1 MKSIIIVSAIMM
13 LDLMFGGAVQGQEYN
28 LINGQTVNI
37 NARLQRMGTIY
48 DDGGAS
54 GEYSHNFDGYAV
66 IDAGP
71 YLALTLTGRYSTES
85 GCDKISIWD
94 GDNTTGTLVYNN
106 VSGSGTVNVTSL
118 TGKITIYFHT
128 DYSVTYSGFAFQYT
142 ATGFDCDESACAN
155 TTSNLTIS
163 NIQSTSAD
171 LAWQSSG
178 SGPYYVSVNEGT
190 PVTVT
195 GTTYSFTGLNPNT
208 LYTARVTSEANSTPC
223 CYTTGQF
230 RTSCDAMTAPVVE
243 RFDDYGT
250 GEDIIPPCWHMQ
262 CTFDNIVPA
271 YVCGDTYSSSPSS
284 LRLFTTTTGYW
295 SAAVG
300 PEIVSPSI
308 SSLYVRVKI
317 RAPYSGTSVEV
328 GICNDTTLY
337 SVSSTFTPLDTLT
350 VSTANQWK
358 EFLIPL
364 YNYPGSGKYLAF
376 RMDGS
381 LQSGD
386 NRVIYIDDLFVESC
400 GIWNLSLLKR
410 NAHNLWVQWETYG
423 SPSLTAEYGPMGFVP
438 GMGTRITNP
447 TAPLHLSG
455 LDASTSYEVRLYPT
469 CTSSAPAETYRSVTL
484 TTLEGPRNDL
494 NLCEGFEESGNMP
507 EGWRSLNPYNS
518 TPEVSTSYRHSGS
531 RALRM
536 RPNYQS
542 TQPIAVLPMIDTV
555 DISHLNVGFW
565 VYSDGYNSGRVVVGV
580 MEYPEETESFV
591 AVDTVFVDASSVW
604 QHKQVNL
611 GTYSGSGKYLAL
623 MVFDPNTYYN
633 SMYIDDLEV
642 GTCLLRGATVTNI
655 GTHKVELRWDSVDDS
670 YHGDSVIVEYGG
682 AGFTAGE
689 GIRLAVAVRG
699 AEVQTVGDKQTV
711 TISGL
716 EADSSYE
723 FHIYGQCDTMVQACA
738 VAILTAHTQ
747 ATELPLPFCVDFEGM
762 ADGSYPSGWFRPS
775 MYENTPR
782 IYDNG
787 YAKHS
792 GNRALYLRRYY
803 DNHATVVLPLLDVD
817 SVQGLVLSLYTWSE
831 SSYGQT
837 LQVGVMDDPNDES
850 TFTPVA
856 SRSIPYNRW
865 SSHVIPIT
873 PYTGSGRYIAL
884 RHTDGYSWSSSPL
897 WIDDII
903 VSDAAVTNPQV
914 SSITSHGAT
923 FSWDSAGRSYN
934 GAYVEWDTAGF
945 VQGTGHKDT
954 VDANT
959 FSLTIDTLHPDTHYD
974 FFITPLSSEA
984 DGICNFTCQ
993 SFTTF
998 DQPTKAS
1005 FCYGFEDV
1013 ANNGYPVG
1021 WTRPATYD
1029 SRPRVSQSYHHT
1041 GSSSLNLYCYNCG
1054 TDNNTLAA
1062 MPYLEEEDLS
1072 GLTLSFYAYGGSYS
1086 CYLSVGFLTDPNDPT
1101 TFDTLETFPLYNWS
1115 QWTPFTLD
1123 LGQYTG
1129 TGRHLAFL
1137 CHAVYCN
1144 SGDFYIDDITIN
1156 RCRVN
1161 RVRSYSETTHSV
1173 TIDWQ
1178 PDGIMDSVEVEY
1190 GLQGF
1195 APGSGTIVATTDTL
1209 LTLSGLSEN
1218 STYDFYVRPYCTG
1231 SSQQCSEQKYQ
1242 FSTLSLRVGN
1252 QWCENFED
1260 NTGNYGIPLH
1270 WSRPAMQD
1278 YWPEIWVHSEPQ
1290 YYTSYQCAFE
1300 YRSHNGGCNIAVMPA
1315 SEDPLNELI
1324 VSLMV
1329 RGTNPLHPERACLI
1343 VGAMPNPFDTSAF
1356 LPIDTIHPSY
1366 SYRRYDVSLASY
1378 SGPFR
1383 HVAFKYIDPSNSYYP
1398 TYTDDI
1404 VLSHCRPS
1412 NVRVTNVADSSIV
1425 LSWERLGYS
1434 DTTRILY
1441 GLLGDDFSEG
1451 TLLSVLGTDTSLLNL
1466 LPDTTYWFYL
1476 YGSCVDTLIP
1486 CQGVEVQQ
1494 RTLSEP
1500 MTAPI
1505 CFQFEESSL
1514 SNGLPNGWIRPYGN
1528 TEAGIV
1534 SNSSYNHTLP
1544 GSQSL
1549 HLYAHQCENPDQD
1562 RTNMVAMPALQA
1574 QNLDGLWL
1582 EFFSMVSDNR
1592 IRTVVG
1598 ILSDPYDTSS
1608 FFPLDTIS
1616 GSPAWH
1622 RHTISLASYSG
1633 TGRHI
1638 AFKSFAPHCSS
1649 GDIYIDDINIRP
1661 CIISTAR
1668 AGQPTN
1674 HSLTLSFTTSSG
1686 ATGAWVEFRQ
1696 VGGAGQDFTPGTG
1709 DTLFLPSSPY
1719 TFSGLEEAT
1728 WYAFHVYPV
1737 CGGTA
1742 SDGCSYVTTVA
1753 QTLHPGVD
1761 IPYCENFDNYT
1772 SGSFPNNWRRFTSFS
1787 DSRPNIYSGANHSAD
1802 NALYFQVDGEGYT
1815 LAVMPRLNVGQ
1826 TCPLVDSLY
1835 ANFWLYS
1842 DNNYSSAAF
1851 IVGIVTD
1858 ANDPSS
1864 FIPIDTLR
1872 PSTHASW
1879 EHHTV
1884 PIRNFS
1890 STDTYVAY
1898 KLVSTDNNYTS
1909 VRIDDLCMEKCV
1921 AADVTVSD
1929 ITQNSVTVSWTS
1941 FGVDSLVCEYGPRG
1955 FAAGS
1960 GTTVVLHS
1968 SPAVIDNLLDG
1979 TDYQFSFAS
1988 VCGCQQYGATYSP
2001 GGGST
2006 GGGGGG
2012 GGCRYCGWCWG
2023 WTWHYPSS
2031 PSDSTYRYWCWG
2043 PWHGHSWNWS
2053 PGGGGGGGSTY
2064 YPPVVDTVTTQASFL
2079 QIPYCE
2085 SFEDYDTIAWPRSWR
2100 RIGGQTPGF
2109 PTLTRNNHHFGTT
2122 SLNFYASPGSSNYA
2136 ALAPLQPGTTSDM
2149 VLSFFAYATNDNAT
2163 GANARFIVGVM
2174 TDPDNASTF
2183 TPLDTVRLSATGT
2196 WEQQVVDLAPY
2207 AGSGQYVAFRF
2218 APVNA
2223 SYHYYIDDIY
2233 LGTCAI
2239 SNASTTT
2246 TPSAV
2251 TLSWQSHHTPTGVL
2265 VEYGPQGFAP
2275 GGPSSLGTLQF
2286 DASPVNLTSSGIFPD
2301 DNYDLYVTAIC
2312 NDTAIGC
2319 FTSPLTLNPRLN
2331 LPYCE
2336 DFEDIPV
2343 PEWPQTLYPDRWN
2356 IVQRN
2361 SNRPQYPRIEN
2372 HYGQNVIAFY
2382 PSTGDNSNTVLLP
2395 PLPDDD
2401 TLQGKWV
2408 YALFSSSNNNYI
2420 YLDFGYLTDT
2430 NNPSSFVQMASL
2442 SNSDIDQL
2450 REFNIQLTSDSP
2462 ATNRLALRARSTS
2475 SDRWIRLSKLVV
2487 SNYPYPTAIT
2497 STALGVDKRHIT
2509 WSGQY
2514 NNPYY
2519 SIQYGYSD
2527 QWQTITL
2534 SDSCSA
2540 TLTGLRPGRH
2550 YQVYFISPDG
2560 HRLCLP
2566 YQFTNEEYT
2575 PLPYC
2580 DDFESYPQHS
2590 LPSGCSRAASW
2601 SSNYGYPR
2609 VECNVQYSS
2618 PYRSLQFHNGCS
2630 SNRWD
2635 QLSLPDIDIDSIR
2648 NLSLRFRMRSNYSA
2662 NNTMIIGIQTEK
2674 DNPLT
2679 FSPIDTLQ
2687 PSTSWQT
2694 FNISLSSYNGN
2705 GRYIT
2710 FRYLQSDGSCHY
2722 AYIDDLT
2729 ISPCPLPNISVA
2741 GARQVKTQ
2749 LPTGGSPD
2757 YYIEYDTAGFLQGTG
2772 TILHVTQDPF
2782 YITELNPN
2790 TSYSFYSRCDSLSIT
2805 CATPTTLT
2813 TAQELA
2819 LPLCDNFD
2827 TYTSGSYHAPSG
2839 WYSYYS
2845 GDNNSYYP
2853 YVYNYYYYASSCCQS
2868 LYFYTHRNHYE
2879 YTAMPDLDVDSI
2891 GHLELYFNLRV
2902 GDKNYTKLIVGV
2914 MQQQNDISTF
2924 VPVDTVSCK
2933 SNNNYE
2939 AKHISLASY
2948 PGNGRFIAFQ
2958 ILITD
2963 NNWRDLFL
2971 DDLRISNYPT
2981 PQITLYNANTVR
2993 IIREDNRDFWIEM
3006 APKEA
3011 LQGDDTNRWFHITQD
3026 TFDITDL
3033 EYLTTYDFYHHADSG
3048 TITCFPRTRIT
3059 TSTVLSM
3066 PYCEN
3071 FNSYSNYTI
3080 PPSWTKYNPYN
3091 NDFPGRHSNGHLQ
3104 FYNSCYSNSRSYAI
3118 MPELDIDSLRH
3129 AELYLRVQNDN
3140 SNNYLL
3146 VGVMTDKSDINTFTA
3161 VDTLKPSGTG
3171 SFHSMHASMQRYQGD
3186 GRFIAFCF
3194 VTPTGNCSSLYIDDL
3209 YIQSCP
3215 RPSIQLVGG
3224 TTVASIIDTNHTAD
3238 YWLEYGLQGMTPGAV
3253 DTLYNADSSEYTL
3266 QPHNTLVHVTTDT
3279 LLIPDLTENTT
3290 YDFYA
3295 RCDSAHTDC
3304 YIRTAQI
3311 TTSRVQALPYCE
3323 EFSSYGTGS
3332 DAFPTGWKRHTS
3344 NNSNDYLQ
3352 IINDNAGVDSR
3363 ILRFRIYNSLYA
3375 CAVLPEMDIENLSDV
3390 TIRVSQWSQGSTDAT
3405 EKFLEVGVMTD
3416 MDDIATFQAVDTLQ
3430 NTLSGCWQE
3439 LSASLAN
3446 YTGNGRFIAI
3456 RMRSTTSNWRN
3467 LYWDRLEILTCDIP
3481 ASTKAILHSH
3491 NQVRIDADEQSNSG
3505 FWVEY
3510 GTTGFEQGTGNYEY
3524 VDTLPLVLT
3533 LDNNTTYDFYFRC
3546 DTVTSTCLPA
3556 QTVTTMSAPLSLPVC
3571 INFDTCANNSM
3582 PNDWRKYRLPDEWG
3596 TDCYIHN
3603 DQSHSSNQSLRF
3615 CSYYNSNHP
3624 YAVLPYIEV
3633 ESLSKLAVS
3642 FWMRSDNNPE
3652 SFILELGVMSDP
3664 SDVSTFL
3671 TLKRFSNTSSDT
3683 WQRMQTVLTDAPED
3697 AHFVAFRLA
3706 KNNNYN
3712 WDWLY
3717 IDDLYFDTC
3726 GASEWH
3732 ITSVES
3738 DYVTFDWKQTGEPS
3752 ITLEYGPV
3760 GFARGSG
3767 SSINITNPPY
3777 ALTGLSNLTNY
3788 QFYFDASCTGGS
3800 GFCTTDY
3807 SDSTTIFT
3815 PTGGTGCIDPTNLTA
3830 NYTTCF
3836 YGSFGNPYQN
3846 TGIVNFG
3853 SESILSRHTVHYDTT
3868 ERDLRTGGELRTIPE
3883 GAQSSVRLGNWGST
3897 SEAEAVTYSL
3907 FVDSTQFDLL
3917 ILKYAAVLQ
3926 DRLHPSTSQPRFK
3939 IEILDENGALIDAN
3953 CGAAD
3958 FIANQNLGWHLIEEN
3973 YVLWKDWTTVGID
3986 MSAYY
3991 GRTVQIRLTTY
4002 DCGDG
4007 QHYGYAYFTLNCLQ
4021 KTMISERCG
4030 EVDFNRF
4037 SAPSGFAYNW
4047 YTNLN
4052 DSVFSHEQSIEVP
4065 TNNAITYY
4073 CRCAFIDKEDC
4084 FFTLSAFAGTRYPLA
4099 QMEYTQRVEN
4109 CRIYV
4114 DFHNTS
4120 TISADGTT
4128 PIGTGEGCE
4137 DAWWDLGNGDTVT
4150 TYNAQGVYNSS
4161 GTYTVTLISSIAGGS
4176 CSDTATYSIDLSMS
4190 NVMPLILGD
4199 SSACNGD
4206 SVDLQIKNAVNYLWS
4221 TGESSD
4227 SIRVAVGPADTWSC
4241 FVTDSNGCIDT
4252 LRHSVT
4258 IHPVY
4263 DITLDTSVYK
4273 DFFPLEWPPY
4283 SITLDDHMLNG
4294 GDTLITFH
4302 LSSAQHCDSTV
4313 NYNLTA
4319 LFDIEVVLDSTICES
4334 NLPLTWNDS
4343 IFDAA
4348 GSKQR
4353 TLKTVYGGDSTITM
4367 NLTVISTT
4375 YGTFLDTIVENQL
4388 PYDFLHHSYTTDTV
4402 GDTLMLANEA
4412 GCDSILTYSLA
4423 VHRNSEERHDTT
4435 VCESLLPLPFYS
4447 HTFVR
4452 DELEG
4457 LSQGMLELTVHDTLT
4472 RLSGADSV
4480 LHITLRAIR
4489 IPSLSLSADT
4499 TILRGDSTILRA
4511 TTSHGTLVWLDADG
4525 AQLASADSLVAAPPV
4540 HTTYY
4545 LSSLN
4550 IDEGANMVLNGDF
4563 ETGNTGFTTDYT
4575 FGNTGSH
4582 GHYYVGHD
4590 IAEMWP
4596 WDSPGFAV
4604 GDHSSGTG
4612 QMLMV
4617 DGATQPNTTVW
4628 SQTLPVAPHTD
4639 YLFSSWVLTDNQGF
4653 FKYEINGAQAGFD
4666 YASPEAQWEWR
4677 RYSQLWNS
4685 DTCTRA
4691 TLRIVNRYSQ
4701 SAGYDYCIDD
4711 ISFSPL
4717 TECSVLDSVTVRTL
4731 VSTTTDSVVCN
4742 NHLPILW
4749 HGRSIDSTGIYADTV
4764 RGETVDTLALL
4775 HLTVNLVTAS
4785 DATVMACDSLL
4796 WHDSCYYSTGTPS
4809 HVVTNS
4815 AGCDSTI
4822 TLLLTVHHSSTG
4834 TDLLSACDS
4843 LIWLN
4848 GTTYTANNNSDTA
4861 MRTNAAGCDS
4871 TITLNLTIRHSTAYT
4886 DVVSA
4891 CDSLVWLNGT
4901 TYTTNNST
4909 DTVMRT
4915 NSVGCDSTITLN
4927 LSIRHSS
4934 DTTITDTI
4942 VENQLPYPF
4951 NGASFN
4957 DSISHTA
4964 VVITNAAACDSII
4977 DYSLFVFRNVMDT
4990 LDSTLCN
4997 GQLPLTWNGVTFDT
5011 TVTQTSTITRTAT
5024 MPAASGADSVVV
5036 MNLTVHPLYDHH
5048 LDTAI
5053 CDNQSLSF
5061 GDSIFMGADGNTV
5074 HLDSLL
5080 SVFGCDS
5087 LSTLHLTVHPTF
5099 HPHQYDT
5106 ICTSVSYSWGTPQ
5119 RELFSPFY
5127 YNGAENAIDTIVTDT
5142 LTSAYGCDSLS
5153 SLHLHMLP
5161 AYNIHFYDTICDSSL
5176 VASTW
5181 QRNSFTFDDSTFSS
5195 EGIHILSYTTEN
5207 CDSIHTLHLTMNP
5220 TYNIII
5226 YDSIFDGD
5234 RYPFEGRYLDT
5245 TGVYEKLLTTQGGC
5259 DSLRTIH
5266 LQCNPRT
5273 PSDTVVCRNALPI
5286 TWNGITFTDAGTDSV
5301 RLVGREGID
5310 SLVVMHVIVID
5321 TASTIV
5327 TIHACDSLLWEDSVM
5342 YYLSTNAPFRLF
5354 TTAQGCD
5361 SVVHLNLTMDTTH
5374 YFVDRQV
5381 VCDSL
5386 LWNDGLWYY
5395 RDTTSTVGPLGS
5407 GWVSGPVDTLSTIG
5421 GCDSVVSLDLT
5432 IHPSYYSSS
5441 TDTICYNQSYLWHD
5455 LSVSPSAETYSTK
5468 EHLLIDTMKTVWN
5481 CDSVLALQL
5490 TQLGRPRVRI
5500 DYDYNCRQNRYYLSA
5515 QATLDWGLSEPRDA
5529 YITWNSYPYDSLVSE
5544 STAAVEASPH
5554 EDPTLYYVYADY
5566 REIPT
5571 CPVGD
5576 SLRLRP
5582 IVIPEARLQVN
5593 PEALSHGAHEFNA
5606 YDVSHVYPYSMSP
5619 DSSERW
5625 QRTWLLDWNPL
5636 YEQSTHLYHDIT
5648 SSDVDSVIV
5657 ALEIFNGQCFDTAV
5671 HVVQVIRTKLLAPN
5685 VFTPNQDAN
5694 SRFTVAM
5701 QGVITAELFIYNRE
5715 GLLVYRTTDLE
5726 QGWDGRNL
5734 SGTPCQQGNYVWKLV
5749 YKANDY
5755 PTAER
5760 TEIGS
5765 VLLLR

>member
-1 MKSIIIVSAIMM
+1 MKSIIIVSAIMV

-37 NARLQRMGTIY
+37 NARQQRMGTIY

-54 GEYSHNFDGYAV
+54 GDYSHNFDGYAV
-66 IDAGP
+66 IDAGS
-71 YLALTLTGRYSTES
+71 YLALTLSGSYSTES
-85 GCDKISIWD
+85 CCDKISIWD

-106 VSGSGTVNVTSL
+106 ASGSGNVSVTSL

-128 DYSVTYSGFAFQYT
+128 DHSVTNSGFAFQYT
-142 ATGFDCDESACAN
+142 ATGFDCDESACTN
-155 TTSNLTIS
+155 TTSNLSIS

-178 SGPYYVSVNEGT
+178 SGPYYVSVNDGT

-208 LYTARVTSEANSTPC
+208 LYTARVTSDANPTIC

-250 GEDIIPPCWHMQ
+250 GTDVIPPCWHMQ

-271 YVCGDTYSSSPSS
+271 YVCGDAYSSSPAS

-295 SAAVG
+295 SVAVG

-350 VSTANQWK
+350 VSTANQWT

-364 YNYPGSGKYLAF
+364 DNYTGTGKYLAF
-376 RMDGS
+376 RMDRS

-386 NRVIYIDDLFVESC
+386 NRFIYIDDLFVESC

-410 NAHNLWVQWETYG
+410 NAHNLWVQWESYG
-423 SPSLTAEYGPMGFVP
+423 TPTLTAEYGPMRFVP
-438 GMGTRITNP
+438 GTGTTITNP
-447 TAPLHLSG
+447 ATPLHLSG
-455 LDASTSYEVRLYPT
+455 LDASTPYEVRLYPT
-469 CTSSAPAETYRSVTL
+469 CTSSTPAETYRGITL

-507 EGWRSLNPYNS
+507 VGWRSLNPYNS
-518 TPEVSTSYRHSGS
+518 TPQISTSYRHSGS

-536 RPNYQS
+536 HPYYQS
-542 TQPIAVLPMIDTV
+542 TQPIIVLPMIDTV

-565 VYSDGYNSGRVVVGV
+565 VYSENYNSGRVVVGV
-580 MEYPEETESFV
+580 MEYPEEAESFV
-591 AVDTVFVDASSVW
+591 AVDTLLVDASSVW

-611 GTYSGSGKYLAL
+611 GTYSGPGKYLAL
-623 MVFDPNTYYN
+623 MAFDPNTYYN

-642 GTCLLRGATVTNI
+642 GTCLLSGATVTNI
-655 GTHKVELRWDSVDDS
+655 GAHKVELRWDTVDNS

-689 GIRLAVAVRG
+689 GTRLSVAVRG
-699 AEVQTVGDKQTV
+699 AEVQTVGGKQTV
-711 TISGL
+711 ILSGL

-723 FHIYGQCDTMVQACA
+723 FHVYGQCDTMVQACA
-738 VAILTAHTQ
+738 VATLTARTLVQ
-747 ATELPLPFCVDFEGM
+747 DINLPYCMDFEWINTSLPVGWTRTSTL
-762 ADGSYPSGWFRPS
+762 DGRP
-775 MYENTPR
+775 TVTTTRPH
-782 IYDNG
+782 NG
-787 YAKHS
+787 SRSLNVHALGGLSLNHS
-792 GNRALYLRRYY
+792 TAI
-803 DNHATVVLPLLDVD
+803 LPMLDVD
-817 SVQGLVLSLYTWSE
+817 SVQGLTVSFWGYGTYNGN
-831 SSYGQT
+831 SYV
-837 LQVGVMDDPNDES
+837 QVGVMDDPTDEN
-850 TFTPVA
+850 TFVAVA
-856 SRSIPYNRW
+856 SNRLPYNIW
-865 SSHVIPIT
+865 NHYVHSLAT
-873 PYTGSGRYIAL
+873 YQGTGKYIAFRYYHDCNYCYYEAWL
-884 RHTDGYSWSSSPL
+884 DEVV
-897 WIDDII
+897 
-903 VSDAAVTNPQV
+903 VSDAAVWNPQV

-923 FSWDSAGRSYN
+923 FSWESAGRSYN

-974 FFITPLSSEA
+974 FFITPLSSET
-984 DGICNFTCQ
+984 DGICNFTRQ

-1013 ANNGYPVG
+1013 ANDGYPVG
-1021 WTRPATYD
+1021 WTRPVTYS
-1029 SRPRVSQSYHHT
+1029 SRPRVSQNYHHT

-1054 TDNNTLAA
+1054 TDNSTLAA

-1072 GLTLSFYAYGGSYS
+1072 GLTLSFYALGGSYS
-1086 CYLSVGFLTDPNDPT
+1086 CYLSVGFLSDPNDPT

-1115 QWTPFTLD
+1115 QWTQFTLD

-1129 TGRHLAFL
+1129 AGRHLAFL
-1137 CHAVYCN
+1137 CHAFYCN

-1161 RVRSYSETTHSV
+1161 RVRSFSETTHSV

-1178 PDGIMDSVEVEY
+1178 PVGTMDSVEVEY

-1195 APGSGTIVATTDTL
+1195 ALGSGTIVATTDTL
-1209 LTLSGLSEN
+1209 LTLTSLSEN

-1231 SSQQCSEQKYQ
+1231 SSKQCSEQKYQ
-1242 FSTLSLRVGN
+1242 FTTLTLRVGN

-1278 YWPEIWVHSEPQ
+1278 NWPEIWVHSDAQ
-1290 YYTSYQCAFE
+1290 FYSSYQSAFE
-1300 YRSHNGGCNIAVMPA
+1300 YRAHDGGCNIAVMPA
-1315 SEDPLNELI
+1315 SEDPLGNLI

-1329 RGTNPLHPERACLI
+1329 RGTNSLHPERACLI

-1378 SGPFR
+1378 TGSFR
-1383 HVAFKYIDPSNSYYP
+1383 HVAFKYIDPSNSYNP

-1404 VLSHCRPS
+1404 VLSHCRPT
-1412 NVRVTNVADSSIV
+1412 NVRVTNVADSSIA
-1425 LSWERLGYS
+1425 LSWERLGYF

-1441 GLLGDDFSEG
+1441 GLLGDDFSNG
-1451 TLLSVLGTDTSLLNL
+1451 TLLTVIGTDTSLSNL
-1466 LPDTTYWFYL
+1466 FPDTSYWFYL

-1486 CQGVEVQQ
+1486 CQGVQVQQ

-1500 MTAPI
+1500 MTVPV
-1505 CFQFEESSL
+1505 CFKFEESSF
-1514 SNGLPNGWIRPYGN
+1514 SDGLPNGWLRPYGN
-1528 TEAGIV
+1528 TEAGII
-1534 SNSSYNHTLP
+1534 SNSNYNHTLP
-1544 GSQSL
+1544 GNHSL
-1549 HLYAHQCENPDQD
+1549 HLYAYNCNSPDQD

-1574 QNLDGLWL
+1574 ENLDGLWL
-1582 EFFSMVSDNR
+1582 EFFSMSSDSR
-1592 IRTVVG
+1592 IRTIVG
-1598 ILSDPYDTSS
+1598 ILSDPYDTST
-1608 FFPLDTIS
+1608 FFPLDTVS
-1616 GSPAWH
+1616 ESPSWH
-1622 RHTISLASYSG
+1622 RHTVSLASYSG
-1633 TGRHI
+1633 NGRHI
-1638 AFKSFAPHCSS
+1638 AFKSFAPSCSS

-1661 CIISTAR
+1661 CIITTAH

-1686 ATGAWVEFRQ
+1686 ATGAWVEYRQ

-1709 DTLFLPSSPY
+1709 DTLFLPSSPH

-1728 WYAFHVYPV
+1728 WYAFHLYPV
-1737 CGGTA
+1737 CGGNA
-1742 SDGCSYVTTVA
+1742 SDGCDYVTTIA

-1761 IPYCENFDNYT
+1761 IPYCENFDYYS
-1772 SGSFPNNWRRFTSFS
+1772 SGNFPNNWRRFTSFS
-1787 DSRPNIYSGANHSAD
+1787 DTRPYIYSGANHSAD
-1802 NALYFQVDGEGYT
+1802 NALFFHVDGEGYT
-1815 LAVMPRLNVGQ
+1815 MAIMPRLNVGQ

-1842 DNNYSSAAF
+1842 DYNYSSAAF

-1858 ANDPSS
+1858 ANDPES
-1864 FIPIDTLR
+1864 FTPIDTLR
-1872 PSTHASW
+1872 PTAYAIW

-1890 STDTYVAY
+1890 SADTYVAY
-1898 KLVSTDNNYTS
+1898 KLVSTDNSYTS

-1921 AADVTVSD
+1921 AADVTVSN

-1941 FGVDSLVCEYGPRG
+1941 YGVDSLVCEYGPQG
-1955 FAAGS
+1955 FSAGS

-1979 TDYQFSFAS
+1979 TDYQFTFAS

-2006 GGGGGG
+2006 GGYGG

-2023 WTWHYPSS
+2023 WAWHEATS
-2031 PSDSTYRYWCWG
+2031 PSDSSYRYWCWG
-2043 PWHGHSWNWS
+2043 PWHGHSWSWT
-2053 PGGGGGGGSTY
+2053 PGGGSIY
-2064 YPPVVDTVTTQASFL
+2064 YPPVIDTVTTQASFL

-2085 SFEDYDTIAWPRSWR
+2085 SFEDYDTVSWPRSWR

-2109 PTLTRNNHHFGTT
+2109 PSLTRNNHHSGTT

-2136 ALAPLQPGTTSDM
+2136 ALAPLEPGTTSNL
-2149 VLSFFAYATNDNAT
+2149 VLTFYAYANNANAI
-2163 GANARFIVGVM
+2163 GSNARFIVGVM
-2174 TDPDNASTF
+2174 TDPDNSSTF
-2183 TPLDTVRLSATGT
+2183 SPIDTVRLNATGT
-2196 WEQQVVDLAPY
+2196 WEQQVVDLASY
-2207 AGSGQYVAFRF
+2207 AGNGQYVAFRF

-2239 SNASTTT
+2239 SHAATTT
-2246 TPSAV
+2246 TSAAV
-2251 TLSWQSHHTPTGVL
+2251 TLSWQSHHAPTGIL

-2275 GGPSSLGTLQF
+2275 GGSSSLGTLLF
-2286 DASPVNLTSSGIFPD
+2286 TTSPGDLTSSGILPD
-2301 DNYDLYVTAIC
+2301 VNYDLYVTAIC
-2312 NDTAIGC
+2312 DDTAMGC
-2319 FTSPLTLNPRLN
+2319 FTSPITLNPRLS

-2343 PEWPQTLYPDRWN
+2343 PELPQATYPDLWK

-2361 SNRPQYPRIEN
+2361 NNRLQYPRVEN
-2372 HYGQNVIAFY
+2372 QHDQNVVTFY

-2395 PLPDDD
+2395 PLPDGD
-2401 TLQGKWV
+2401 TLQGKWI
-2408 YALFSSSNNNYI
+2408 YAYFSTSNNNYI
-2420 YLDFGYLTDT
+2420 FLDFGYLADT
-2430 NNPSSFVQMASL
+2430 NNPSSFVQMGYISNGAS
-2442 SNSDIDQL
+2442 NQL
-2450 REFNIQLTSDSP
+2450 REFNIQLTSDTP
-2462 ATNRLALRARSTS
+2462 VPNRLAFRARSTS
-2475 SDRWIRLSKLVV
+2475 GERWIYLSRLAVASH
-2487 SNYPYPTAIT
+2487 PYPTGVT
-2497 STALGVDKRHIT
+2497 SSPLGVAKRRIS
-2509 WSGQY
+2509 WDNQY

-2519 SIQYGYSD
+2519 SIQYGYAD
-2527 QWQTITL
+2527 QWQTIPL

-2540 TLTGLRPGRH
+2540 TLTGLRPGKD
-2550 YQVYFISPDG
+2550 YKVYFISPDG
-2560 HRLCLP
+2560 ERLCLP

-2609 VECNVQYSS
+2609 VEYNVHFSS

-2648 NLSLRFRMRSNYSA
+2648 NLSLRFRMRSDYSA

-2679 FSPIDTLQ
+2679 FSPLDTLHSSS
-2687 PSTSWQT
+2687 PWQT
-2694 FNISLSSYNGN
+2694 FNISLSSYHGD

-2710 FRYLQSDGSCHY
+2710 FRYHQSNGSCHY

-2729 ISPCPLPNISVA
+2729 ISPCPLPDISVA
-2741 GARQVKTQ
+2741 GARQVKAQ

-2757 YYIEYDTAGFLQGTG
+2757 YYIEYDTAGFEQGTG
-2772 TILHVTQDPF
+2772 TILH
-2782 YITELNPN
+2782 ITEDPYYISGLNPN
-2790 TSYSFYSRCDSLSIT
+2790 TTYSFYARCDSISIT
-2805 CATPTTLT
+2805 CTSPTTLT
-2813 TAQELA
+2813 TSQELS
-2819 LPLCDNFD
+2819 LPLCDNFE

-2853 YVYNYYYYASSCCQS
+2853 YIYNYSGYSSSCCQS
-2868 LYFYTHRNHYE
+2868 LYFYTHRNYYE

-2891 GHLELYFNLRV
+2891 SHLELYFNLRA
-2902 GDKNYTKLIVGV
+2902 GDKNYTKLVVGV
-2914 MQQQNDISTF
+2914 MQQQNDFSTF
-2924 VPVDTVSCK
+2924 VPVDTVSCN
-2933 SNNNYE
+2933 SNGNYE
-2939 AKHISLASY
+2939 AKHVSLASY
-2948 PGNGRFIAFQ
+2948 TGDGRFIAFQ

-3006 APKEA
+3006 APKDT
-3011 LQGDDTNRWFHITQD
+3011 LQGNDTNRWFHITQD
-3026 TFDITDL
+3026 TFDITGLD
-3033 EYLTTYDFYHHADSG
+3033 YLTTYDFYHHADSG
-3048 TITCFPRTRIT
+3048 TVTCFPKKSIT
-3059 TSTVLSM
+3059 TSTMLSM
-3066 PYCEN
+3066 PYCED
-3071 FNSYSNYTI
+3071 FDSYSNYTI
-3080 PPSWTKYNPYN
+3080 PPSWTRYNPYY
-3091 NDFPGRHSNGHLQ
+3091 NDYPGRHYNGHLQ
-3104 FYNSCYSNSRSYAI
+3104 FYNNCNSNSRSYAI
-3118 MPELDIDSLRH
+3118 MPELDIDSIRH
-3129 AELYLRVQNDN
+3129 AELYLRLQNDN

-3146 VGVMTDKSDINTFTA
+3146 VGVMTDQSDINTFTA

-3171 SFHSMHASMQRYQGD
+3171 SFYSMHASMRRYDGN

-3194 VTPTGNCSSLYIDDL
+3194 VNPTGNCFSLYIDDL

-3224 TTVASIIDTNHTAD
+3224 TTVASIVDTNHTAD

-3266 QPHNTLVHVTTDT
+3266 QPHNTLLHITSDT
-3279 LLIPDLTENTT
+3279 LLIPNLTENTT

-3295 RCDSAHTDC
+3295 RCDSAHADC

-3311 TTSRVQALPYCE
+3311 TTSQLQSIPYCE
-3323 EFSSYGTGS
+3323 DFASYETGYS
-3332 DAFPTGWKRHTS
+3332 AFPTGWRRYNTYSDYSSRYPSVSSSVTS
-3344 NNSNDYLQ
+3344 ENNRTLQFYTYSSNGGAAY
-3352 IINDNAGVDSR
+3352 
-3363 ILRFRIYNSLYA
+3363 
-3375 CAVLPEMDIENLSDV
+3375 AVLPEMDASDIRNLSLNLKMYSDNSLYSYMV
-3390 TIRVSQWSQGSTDAT
+3390 I
-3405 EKFLEVGVMTD
+3405 GVMSDNTNFNSFVPLD
-3416 MDDIATFQAVDTLQ
+3416 TLRNTTNQSWESFHTTLQ
-3430 NTLSGCWQE
+3430 NAPDSVG
-3439 LSASLAN
+3439 
-3446 YTGNGRFIAI
+3446 FIALL
-3456 RMRSTTSNWRN
+3456 MRSTSGGRSV
-3467 LYWDRLEILTCDIP
+3467 YIDRLEITTCDIP
-3481 ASTKAILHSH
+3481 TSTKVILHSH
-3491 NQVRIDADEQSNSG
+3491 NQVRIDANKQSNSG

-3524 VDTLPLVLT
+3524 VDTLPLVLN
-3533 LDNNTTYDFYFRC
+3533 LENNTTYDFYFRC
-3546 DTVTSTCLPA
+3546 DTVTATCIPV

-3603 DQSHSSNQSLRF
+3603 DQSHSGNQSLQF

-3624 YAVLPYIEV
+3624 YAVMPYIEV

-3652 SFILELGVMSDP
+3652 SFLLELGVMSDP

-3671 TLKRFSNTSSDT
+3671 SLKQFTNTSSGI

-3697 AHFVAFRLA
+3697 AHFVAFRLT
-3706 KNNNYN
+3706 KNNNYS

-3726 GASEWH
+3726 GAGEWH

-3738 DYVTFDWKQTGEPS
+3738 DYVTFDWKQSGEPS
-3752 ITLEYGPV
+3752 LTLEYGPM
-3760 GFARGSG
+3760 GFTRGSG
-3767 SSINITNPPY
+3767 TTVNITNPPY
-3777 ALTGLSNLTNY
+3777 TLTGLSNLTNY

-3830 NYTTCF
+3830 DYTTCF

-3846 TGIVNFG
+3846 TGIVDFG
-3853 SESILSRHTVHYDTT
+3853 SESILSHHTVHYDTT
-3868 ERDLRTGGELRTIPE
+3868 ERDPRTGGELRTIPE

-3907 FVDSTQFDLL
+3907 HVDSTQFDLL

-4021 KTMISERCG
+4021 KTMISEHCG
-4030 EVDFNRF
+4030 DVDSNRF
-4037 SAPSGFAYNW
+4037 SAPLGFAYNW
-4047 YTNLN
+4047 YTNQ
-4052 DSVFSHEQSIEVP
+4052 DTTIFSHEQSIEVP

-4073 CRCAFIDKEDC
+4073 CRCAFVDKEDC

-4109 CRIYV
+4109 CKIYV

-4137 DAWWDLGNGDTVT
+4137 EAWWDLGNGDTVT

-4176 CSDTATYSIDLSMS
+4176 CSDTATYSIDLSMN
-4190 NVMPLILGD
+4190 NVMPMIAGVA
-4199 SSACNGD
+4199 SACDGD
-4206 SVDLQIKNAVNYLWS
+4206 SVSLAVENAINYLWS
-4221 TGESSD
+4221 TGETD
-4227 SIRVAVGPADTWSC
+4227 SIIKVAVGPVDNWSC
-4241 FVTDSNGCIDT
+4241 YVTDSNGCIDT
-4252 LRHSVT
+4252 LKHT
-4258 IHPVY
+4258 ITINQVY
-4263 DITLDTSVYK
+4263 DISLDTSVYK
-4273 DFFPLEWPPY
+4273 DNFPLTWSPY
-4283 SITLDDHMLNG
+4283 YITLDDHMLNG
-4294 GDTLITFH
+4294 GDTTLTFP
-4302 LSSAQHCDSTV
+4302 LSSAEGCDSTV
-4313 NYNLTA
+4313 HYRLTA
-4319 LFDIEVVLDSTICES
+4319 LFDISVSSDSTICES
-4334 NLPLTWNDS
+4334 SLPLIWNDS
-4343 IFDAA
+4343 TFYAA

-4353 TLKTVYGGDSTITM
+4353 VLKTVYGGDSTITM
-4367 NLTVISTT
+4367 NLSVIPTT
-4375 YGTFLDTIVENQL
+4375 YGTYLDTIVENRL
-4388 PYDFLHHSYTTDTV
+4388 PYDFLHHTYTTDTV
-4402 GDTLMLANEA
+4402 GDTLMLTNMA
-4412 GCDSILTYSLA
+4412 GCDSILSYSLV
-4423 VHRNSEERHDTT
+4423 VHRNSAESHDTM
-4435 VCESLLPLPFYS
+4435 VCESELPLTYYG
-4447 HTFVR
+4447 HTFSR
-4452 DELEG
+4452 SELEEQTG
-4457 LSQGMLELTVHDTLT
+4457 GVRSLTVHDTLT
-4472 RLSGADSV
+4472 RVTGADSI
-4480 LHITLRAIR
+4480 LHITLSAVT
-4489 IPSLSLSADT
+4489 IPTLRHSTDT
-4499 TILRGDSTILRA
+4499 TLLRGEAVTLRA
-4511 TTSHGTLVWLDADG
+4511 WSSHGSIVWLDSNG
-4525 AQLASADSLVAAPPV
+4525 AQLSNNDSLTASPSV

-4545 LSSLN
+4545 LSTLN
-4550 IDEGANMVLNGDF
+4550 
-4563 ETGNTGFTTDYT
+4563 
-4575 FGNTGSH
+4575 
-4582 GHYYVGHD
+4582 
-4590 IAEMWP
+4590 
-4596 WDSPGFAV
+4596 
-4604 GDHSSGTG
+4604 
-4612 QMLMV
+4612 
-4617 DGATQPNTTVW
+4617 
-4628 SQTLPVAPHTD
+4628 
-4639 YLFSSWVLTDNQGF
+4639 
-4653 FKYEINGAQAGFD
+4653 
-4666 YASPEAQWEWR
+4666 
-4677 RYSQLWNS
+4677 
-4685 DTCTRA
+4685 
-4691 TLRIVNRYSQ
+4691 
-4701 SAGYDYCIDD
+4701 
-4711 ISFSPL
+4711 SFSAL
-4717 TECSVLDSVTVRTL
+4717 TACNVSDSVTVR
-4731 VSTTTDSVVCN
+4731 VHTTTTADSSVCN
-4742 NHLPILW
+4742 NHLPVEW
-4749 HGRSIDSTGIYADTV
+4749 HSLTLDSTGIYTDTV
-4764 RGETVDTLALL
+4764 AGEKVDTVATLTLTVD
-4775 HLTVNLVTAS
+4775 LTNGSDTTA
-4785 DATVMACDSLL
+4785 VVCDSML
-4796 WHDSCYYSTGTPS
+4796 WYGNSYYSTGEATHIVS
-4809 HVVTNS
+4809 NMAGCDSTVTLQLTVNYSS
-4815 AGCDSTI
+4815 AGIDVQTACDSYTWLNDNTYTEDNTSDTVHTTNGVGCDSTI
-4822 TLLLTVHHSSTG
+4822 TLNLTIRHSTTY
-4834 TDLLSACDS
+4834 TDEQSACDS
-4843 LIWLN
+4843 LTWLN
-4848 GTTYTANNNSDTA
+4848 TTTYTTSNSTDTV

-4871 TITLNLTIRHSTAYT
+4871 TITLNLTIRY
-4886 DVVSA
+4886 
-4891 CDSLVWLNGT
+4891 
-4901 TYTTNNST
+4901 
-4909 DTVMRT
+4909 
-4915 NSVGCDSTITLN
+4915 
-4927 LSIRHSS
+4927 SS
-4934 DTTITDTI
+4934 DTTISDTI
-4942 VENQLPYPF
+4942 VENQLPYTF
-4951 NGASFN
+4951 NGVSFT
-4957 DSISHTA
+4957 DSVTHST
-4964 VVITNAAACDSII
+4964 VTITNAVECDSII
-4977 DYSLFVFRNVMDT
+4977 DYSLFVFRNVVDT
-4990 LDSTLCN
+4990 LDSALCN
-4997 GQLPLTWNGVTFDT
+4997 SRLPIEWNGVTFDT
-5011 TVTQTSTITRTAT
+5011 TVTQTITMTRTAT
-5024 MPAASGADSVVV
+5024 LLAASGADSLVV

-5048 LDTAI
+5048 LNTAI
-5053 CDNQSLSF
+5053 CDNQTLTF

-5080 SVFGCDS
+5080 SVYGCDS

-5106 ICTSVSYSWGTPQ
+5106 ICTSGSYTWGTPQ
-5119 RELFSPFY
+5119 RELFTPFY
-5127 YNGAENAIDTIVTDT
+5127 YNGAGNAIDTTVTDT

-5153 SLHLHMLP
+5153 TLHLHILP

-5181 QRNSFTFDDSTFSS
+5181 QRNNFTFDDSSFSTA
-5195 EGIHILSYTTEN
+5195 GIHILPYSTES
-5207 CDSIHTLHLTMNP
+5207 CDSIHTLHLTVNP
-5220 TYNIII
+5220 SYDIII

-5245 TGVYEKLLTTQGGC
+5245 TGVYEKLLTTSAGC
-5259 DSLRTIH
+5259 DSLRTLH

-5273 PSDTVVCRNALPI
+5273 PSDTVVCRNALPV
-5286 TWNGITFTDAGTDSV
+5286 TWNGITFTNAGTDSV
-5301 RLVGREGID
+5301 RLVGRGGID

-5327 TIHACDSLLWEDSVM
+5327 TLHTCDSLLWEDSVM
-5342 YYLSTNAPFRLF
+5342 YYGSTTSPFRLF
-5354 TTAQGCD
+5354 TTTQGCD

-5374 YFVDRQV
+5374 YFVDRQL

-5386 LWNDGLWYY
+5386 LWIDGHWYY
-5395 RDTTSTVGPLGS
+5395 RDTTATVGPLGS
-5407 GWVSGPVDTLSTIG
+5407 SLVSGPVDTLSTVG
-5421 GCDSVVSLDLT
+5421 GCDSVVSLNLT

-5455 LSVSPSAETYSTK
+5455 LSVSPSSETYSTK

-5490 TQLGRPRVRI
+5490 TQLGRPRLKV
-5500 DYDYNCRQNRYYLSA
+5500 DYDYDCRQNRYYLSA

-5529 YITWNSYPYDSLVSE
+5529 YVTWNSYPYDSLVDE
-5544 STAAVEASPH
+5544 STATVEASPQ

-5566 REIPT
+5566 RDIPT

-5593 PEALSHGAHEFNA
+5593 PEALSHGVHEFNA

-5619 DSSERW
+5619 DSTERW
-5625 QRTWLLDWNPL
+5625 RRTWFLDWNPL
-5636 YEQSTHLYHDIT
+5636 YEQSTHLYHDVT

-5657 ALEIFNGQCFDTAV
+5657 ALEIYNGQCYDTAV
-5671 HVVQVIRTKLLAPN
+5671 HVVQVIRTNLLAPN

-5694 SRFTVAM
+5694 SRFTIAM
-5701 QGVITAELFIYNRE
+5701 QGIITAELFIYNRE

-5749 YKANDY
+5749 YKANDW